1 MTPRQAYQT
10 LVNRRRFKSRLVME
24 AYDAWL
30 ATGQRGGMANLQKRF
45 EKVRAT
51 YAAADAANKHAAR
64 NSR

>member
-1 MTPRQAYQT
+1 MTPKQAYQT
-10 LVNRRRFKSRLVME
+10 LVARRRFKARLVME

-30 ATGQRGGMANLQKRF
+30 ATGKRGGMKNLDKRF

-51 YAAADAANKHAAR
+51 YAAADAANKNAAR